1 MRFIRGSTGSS
12 IPSTPACLSWSRSRT
27 SKWTVPSTSHLRA
40 SKEYK
45 LHCTRDPEHIGANVF
60 LFKGASGVIFVSV
73 PTIFNPDPSKV
84 VDPLIR
90 GLINSLEAAK
100 AANVKRYVLNSSSKA
115 VDSADYSRPARELT
129 VDTFNHEA
137 IEDMRNGDPTDVS
150 FGRIVEVYSAARAL
164 HELAFWDW
172 LETNDEVPFVANCLV
187 PDGQFGRV
195 MDMYNVEHGVSSN
208 GQLKNVMEGNWA
220 AIGLQLGKSPVG
232 KNRCNSIQAC

>member
-1 MRFIRGSTGSS
+1 M
-12 IPSTPACLSWSRSRT
+12 
-27 SKWTVPSTSHLRA
+27 
-40 SKEYK
+40 
-45 LHCTRDPEHIGANVF
+45 HCTRNPEHIGANVF
-60 LFKGASGVIFVSV
+60 LSKGASGVIFVSV

-172 LETNDEVPFVANCLV
+172 LKKNDEAPFVANCLV